1 MTATAGMAEASNP
14 LAHFTDADFDA
25 LGREIDAIYDAV
37 KADLGERDA
46 HYIRRLIGIQRRV
59 ALGGRLTILASLAF
73 LPVWQYALASWWVFL
88 AIIGL
93 GTLAR
98 GVGKILDNMEIGHNV
113 MHGQWDW
120 LRDPAINSR
129 TWEWD
134 SVCPSDLWRHSHNV
148 VHHCWTNVLGMDR
161 DLGYGP
167 LRVSPRQRWYP
178 GHLVQPLYHLLLALL
193 FEWGVALHDVRFGR
207 IRRGEVPFD
216 QARAQLTRIARKVG
230 RQVMK
235 DYVLWPL
242 LAGPFFL
249 YVCTANAAASV
260 IRNLWAHMIIFC
272 GHFPAGV
279 YVFTPDQV
287 RNESR
292 GGWCA
297 RQMLGSCNIEGG
309 RLFHILSGN
318 LGHQIEHHLFP
329 NLPSHRYAEIA
340 PRVRAICVR
349 YGLPYNTGSLT
360 RQFGTT
366 VLKIFRMTLP
376 PTPAH
381 RAGAVWRV
389 IGAAG
394 AFPRRT

>member
-1 MTATAGMAEASNP
+1 MTSKASTAASSTLP
-14 LAHFTDADFDA
+14 AHLNDADMEAFA
-25 LGREIDAIYDAV
+25 REIDAIYDEV

-46 HYIRRLIGIQRRV
+46 RYIRRLIVAQRCV
-59 ALGGRLTILASLAF
+59 ALGGRLTIFASLAF
-73 LPVWQYALASWWVFL
+73 LPVWGHALAAPSVFIA
-88 AIIGL
+88 AIAL
-93 GTLAR
+93 GTLALAT
-98 GVGKILDNMEIGHNV
+98 GKILENMEIGHNV

-120 LRDPAINSR
+120 LRDPKIHSR

-148 VHHCWTNVLGMDR
+148 VHHTWTNVVGMDR

-167 LRVSPRQRWYP
+167 LRVSERQRWYP
-178 GHLVQPLYHLLLALL
+178 GHLIQPLYHALLALL

-207 IRRGEVPFD
+207 IRRGEVTVEEG
-216 QARAQLTRIARKVG
+216 RRQLRQIAKKAG
-230 RQVMK
+230 RQLMK

-249 YVCTANAAASV
+249 YVCAANCAANL

-279 YVFTPDQV
+279 YVFTQEQV
-287 RNESR
+287 RNETR
-292 GGWCA
+292 GRWYV
-297 RQMLGSCNIEGG
+297 RQVLGSCNIAGG

-329 NLPSHRYAEIA
+329 RMPSHRYREIA
-340 PRVRAICVR
+340 PRVRAICAR
-349 YGLPYNTGSLT
+349 YGLPYNTGSLA

-366 VLKIFRMTLP
+366 TLKIFRLALP
-376 PTPAH
+376 SMPA
-381 RAGAVWRV
+381 G
-389 IGAAG
+389 GG
-394 AFPRRT
+394 PL